1 MYFAQLKAKE
11 YDEFWNKH
19 PQKTFL
25 STTEIGKLREK
36 SGWEV
41 YYVGMKEDKKVIC
54 AAMLVSKKRKFNK
67 NEFYSPRGFL
77 IDYNNKSLLESF
89 TKEVKQFVKEKN
101 GYILRID
108 PYVIN
113 KERDKDGNI
122 VEGGIDNTNVV
133 NTLKHLGFKEVPIK
147 NREQVSWMFSLD
159 IDGKTE
165 EEILNNMKSNTRNI
179 IRKTEKFGITINELS
194 YDELDEFY
202 KIMIETGKRREFK
215 IRDIS
220 YYQEMYKLFSKKDQ
234 IKFYITRLNLKEYVE
249 RLTLELKEKEEKY
262 NNTSDI
268 KRNKGKKEEMK
279 KDIEL
284 LTNRIKEANTI
295 RKKEGKDTI
304 TLSGSMF
311 ILIYPEVVY
320 LSSGN
325 YEEYLMFNSQYL
337 IQWELI
343 KRGIKM
349 GFKKHNFYGIPEN
362 INEHPKNYG
371 IYAFK
376 RGFDGYVEELIGEY
390 ELPITKHYYIFKLI
404 HKLKELKNAL
414 HL

>member
-11 YDEFWNKH
+11 YEEFWNKH

-249 RLTLELKEKEEKY
+249 RLTLELKEKE
-262 NNTSDI
+262 
-268 KRNKGKKEEMK
+268 
-279 KDIEL
+279 
-284 LTNRIKEANTI
+284 
-295 RKKEGKDTI
+295 
-304 TLSGSMF
+304 
-311 ILIYPEVVY
+311 
-320 LSSGN
+320 
-325 YEEYLMFNSQYL
+325 
-337 IQWELI
+337 
-343 KRGIKM
+343 
-349 GFKKHNFYGIPEN
+349 
-362 INEHPKNYG
+362 
-371 IYAFK
+371 
-376 RGFDGYVEELIGEY
+376 IGRA
-390 ELPITKHYYIFKLI
+390 HV
-404 HKLKELKNAL
+404 
-414 HL
+414 